1 MRLMERCYKRRIR
14 SRMFEENYLSS
25 NRFEAAAGN

>member
-1 MRLMERCYKRRIR
+1 MRLMERRIR

-25 NRFEAAAGN
+25 NHFEVAAGN